1 MVILLV
7 YWDRMQK
14 NAELQK
20 EWANQQVREHK
31 AACQNEREEEAAYAA
46 QTDAITRM
54 RGMLEDEMNAKRAN
68 MMKEMQEENKRL
80 AQQKRDRESAW
91 RQD

>member
-1 MVILLV
+1 
-7 YWDRMQK
+7 MQK

-31 AACQNEREEEAAYAA
+31 AAQHNEKEEEAAYAQ
-46 QTDAITRM
+46 QTDAILRM

-91 RQD
+91 K

>member
-1 MVILLV
+1 M
-7 YWDRMQK
+7 DK
-14 NAELQK
+14 
-20 EWANQQVREHK
+20 K
-31 AACQNEREEEAAYAA
+31 ADIEEKVLDEKEEEAAYAQ
-46 QTDAITRM
+46 QTDAILRM

-91 RQD
+91 K